1 MKTKTQQVLAGVVGL
16 AYSLLTAA
24 LALLC
29 TEWIQRGT
37 LENLWVKYIQYHEE
51 AFLAAGILL
60 WLVYGLV
67 FSLALAS
74 PGRAGDRVRGMHSC
88 HCYLF

>member
-37 LENLWVKYIQYHEE
+37 LENLWV
-51 AFLAAGILL
+51 
-60 WLVYGLV
+60 
-67 FSLALAS
+67 
-74 PGRAGDRVRGMHSC
+74 
-88 HCYLF
+88 

>member
-29 TEWIQRGT
+29 TEWVQRGT
-37 LENLWVKYIQYHEE
+37 LEGLTPTAANPFYR
-51 AFLAAGILL
+51 LADCTVHL
-60 WLVYGLV
+60 
-67 FSLALAS
+67 
-74 PGRAGDRVRGMHSC
+74 RAQ
-88 HCYLF
+88 